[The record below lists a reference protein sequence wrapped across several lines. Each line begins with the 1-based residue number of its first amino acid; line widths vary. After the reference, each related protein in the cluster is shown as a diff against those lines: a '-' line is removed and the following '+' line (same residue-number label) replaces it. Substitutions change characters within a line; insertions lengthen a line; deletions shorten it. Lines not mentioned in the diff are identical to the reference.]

1 MKPTGSLFI
10 VGKPQIY
17 QTANKG
23 VIITI
28 QELFDELRKEP
39 DWTKEIEVM
48 VGDDFIPVTRVV
60 PNLLD
65 INVLIL
71 KLKEEE

>member
-1 MKPTGSLFI
+1 M
-10 VGKPQIY
+10 
-17 QTANKG
+17 
-23 VIITI
+23 TI
-28 QELFDELRKEP
+28 QQLFDELRKEP